1 MGSDDQQRGGS
12 SDRPVAAAL
21 LDPLGA
27 ITSLGAHAS
36 RQGLVVGFA
45 LAVASHGAAVG
56 PPMAAL
62 HDMRDAVVEI
72 REGLHEYFWTNYDIE
87 VVDEDK
93 ADNKEEPEEEPE
105 PEVEPEEAEPEPV
118 DPSPLPEPP
127 PDDAPEP
134 EESPYDDTEPP
145 PAPAEAADV
154 LTAEADDEAVDLTGF
169 DIVDKDGS
177 KATGAGYTS
186 AKGTDT
192 KPVYDKNAKVGGVP
206 GAKGTGEPKP
216 PPPPRRRRKKD
227 LSRTAGVSG
236 GLSWNCPFP
245 PQADAEQVHRA
256 AALVV
261 VKVGTSG
268 QALSATVVSDP
279 GYGFGAA
286 ARRCA
291 MGRRYKPGLDAD
303 GRPKVATTPPIRV
316 SFRR

>member
-1 MGSDDQQRGGS
+1 MARDEQRPGGP
-12 SDRPVAAAL
+12 SDRKPRAAL
-21 LDPLGA
+21 LDPLRS
-27 ITSLGAHAS
+27 ITRLGAQAS
-36 RQGLVVGFA
+36 RQGMVFGFS
-45 LAVASHGAAVG
+45 LAVAGHGAAVG
-56 PPMAAL
+56 PPMTAL

-87 VVDEDK
+87 VIEEDK
-93 ADNKEEPEEEPE
+93 PDKPDEPE
-105 PEVEPEEAEPEPV
+105 PEPEPEPDADEPAEQV
-118 DPSPLPEPP
+118 EPPPETTPP
-127 PDDAPEP
+127 PDDAPP
-134 EESPYDDTEPP
+134 AEETPYDDVEPP

-154 LTAEADDEAVDLTGF
+154 LTAEPDDEAVDLTGF

-216 PPPPRRRRKKD
+216 APPPPRRRKKD
-227 LSRTAGVSG
+227 MSKPAGLSG
-236 GLSWNCPFP
+236 GRSWNCPFP

-291 MGRRYKPGLDAD
+291 MARSYTPALDAD
-303 GRPKVATTPPIRV
+303 GKPKVSTTPPIRV